1 MSTDIFIS
9 FASQDRKVAS
19 TLCSSL
25 ESRGFNCWISTRDI
39 LPGENFQAS
48 IVQAIRRAKIML
60 LVFTANSNN
69 SQEMTKEL
77 AIASQQ
83 KLIVI
88 PLRVEDVAPSDA
100 FAYEFATRQWID
112 LFADWE
118 FAINQLSQR
127 IANAISNQGARSPAD
142 VKIDEP
148 APTASPAAVE
158 SVEKPKS
165 MPAPAAAAARAQCV
179 DTSDDIS
186 SDKPAG
192 LPKTWRWIAV
202 FATAAVAVVALGLT
216 IPAMLKPTPPS
227 TETPTK
233 VMVKLQPAAMPL
245 AVSTTEAA
253 QSAKATDQLAI
264 IEAKPDTIAGQKTRA
279 SARRAARE
287 IPY

>member
-19 TLCSSL
+19 TLCTSL
-25 ESRGFNCWISTRDI
+25 ENRGFNCWIATRDI

-118 FAINQLSQR
+118 FALDQLCQR
-127 IANAISNQGARSPAD
+127 VANAISYQGARSPAE
-142 VKIDEP
+142 VKVDEP
-148 APTASPAAVE
+148 APTTPQAILE
-158 SVEKPKS
+158 TVEKQNS
-165 MPAPAAAAARAQCV
+165 MPTQAAAGTQFIDASLDSFSAE
-179 DTSDDIS
+179 
-186 SDKPAG
+186 PAVP
-192 LPKTWRWIAV
+192 PKTRRWVAALAI
-202 FATAAVAVVALGLT
+202 AAVAIIALGLS
-216 IPAMLKPTPPS
+216 IPAMLKPKPS
-227 TETPTK
+227 SAEAPTKIMAKQQQVASPLAAATTET
-233 VMVKLQPAAMPL
+233 VQP
-245 AVSTTEAA
+245 V
-253 QSAKATDQLAI
+253 KATDQLATV
-264 IEAKPDTIAGQKTRA
+264 EAKPDTIAGQKTRA

>member
-19 TLCSSL
+19 TLCTSL
-25 ESRGFNCWISTRDI
+25 ENRGFNCWIATRDI
-39 LPGENFQAS
+39 LPGENFQTS

-118 FAINQLSQR
+118 FALDQLCQR
-127 IANAISNQGARSPAD
+127 IGNAISYQGARSPAEA
-142 VKIDEP
+142 KIDESAPQAAPETTEEQKSTP
-148 APTASPAAVE
+148 APGW
-158 SVEKPKS
+158 
-165 MPAPAAAAARAQCV
+165 AARAQYI
-179 DTSDDIS
+179 DTSTEASLDEPS
-186 SDKPAG
+186 RR
-192 LPKTWRWIAV
+192 PKTWRWVAA
-202 FATAAVAVVALGLT
+202 FAAAVVAIIAVGLT
-216 IPAMLKPTPPS
+216 IPAMLKSKPPGGETPP
-227 TETPTK
+227 
-233 VMVKLQPAAMPL
+233 MAIVKLQQAAPPL
-245 AVSTTEAA
+245 APATMQAA
-253 QSAKATDQLAI
+253 QPVKAVDQLAT
-264 IEAKPDTIAGQKTRA
+264 IEAKPDTIAGKKTRA